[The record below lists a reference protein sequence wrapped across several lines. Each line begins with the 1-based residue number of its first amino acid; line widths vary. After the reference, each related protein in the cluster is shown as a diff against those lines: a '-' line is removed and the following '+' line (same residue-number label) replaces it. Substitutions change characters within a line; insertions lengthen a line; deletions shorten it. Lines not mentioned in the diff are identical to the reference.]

1 MANADIEK
9 VIIIGSGPAGWTAA
23 LYAARAT
30 LNPLMFEGT
39 SPNLP
44 GGQLMNTSDVE
55 NYPGFPDGVLGPD
68 MMDLFK
74 KQAEKFG
81 TRVKTQNITK
91 VDFSKQPFT
100 LHAEDGKSYQAH
112 TVIVSTG
119 ANAQWLGV
127 DKELKLSQSGG
138 GVSACATCDG
148 AFFKDVPV
156 AVVGG
161 GDTAM
166 EEAQFLTRY
175 ASEVTI
181 IHRREGFRASK
192 IMLERAK
199 SNPKIK
205 WELNQAVEVIHTELK
220 GPLKSETITGLTL
233 KNTQDESTK
242 EISVDGLF
250 VAIGHKPT
258 TELFEGILDMDDK
271 KYLVTQPYS
280 SKTNIDGVFAAGDV
294 HDSVYRQ
301 AVTAAGAGCK
311 AAIDAE
317 RYLEAA
323 GL

>member
-1 MANADIEK
+1 MANQNIEK

-30 LNPLMFEGT
+30 LEPLVFEGT

-68 MMDLFK
+68 MMALFQ

-81 TRVKTQNITK
+81 TRVKTENIAK
-91 VDFSKQPFT
+91 VDFSNRPFRVT
-100 LHAEDGKSYQAH
+100 SEADETYLTH
-112 TVIVSTG
+112 TVIVATG
-119 ANAQWLGV
+119 ANAQLLGIP
-127 DKELKLSQSGG
+127 KESELMAGGG

-148 AFFKDVPV
+148 AFFKGVPV

-166 EEAQFLTRY
+166 EEAQFLTRF

-192 IMLERAK
+192 IMLERAQ

-205 WELNQAVEVIHTELK
+205 WELNQVVESIQSEPR
-220 GPLKSETITGLTL
+220 GPLKTDTITGITL
-233 KNTQDESTK
+233 KHTDGSTK
-242 EISVDGLF
+242 VLPMDGLF
-250 VAIGHKPT
+250 IAIGHKPS
-258 TELFEGILDMDDK
+258 TELFSGLLDMDDK
-271 KYLVTQPYS
+271 QYLVTQPNS
-280 SKTNIDGVFAAGDV
+280 SKTNIEGVFAAGDV

-301 AVTAAGAGCK
+301 AITAAGAGCK